1 MFKFDTNSR
10 VFNIGLLA
18 VFFVALPIH
27 AAQAAAACVV
37 AKKMGDSLALEWVA
51 DAAISAEEAVNQAKE
66 KLRQAGHGKDRYVD
80 LFAQANTDLP
90 HAYTLI
96 VKTSYKNARGKSRTS
111 YGCGFSTV
119 SYSDAQWAALRDL
132 QAYSWGWTPSRG
144 FEVLEQ
150 FRF

>member
-1 MFKFDTNSR
+1 MVKSVKNLR
-10 VFNIGLLA
+10 VFSGGLLA
-18 VFFVALPIH
+18 IVIAALPPQ

-51 DAAISAEEAVNQAKE
+51 DAAVSAEDAVNQAKA
-66 KLRQAGHGKDRYVD
+66 KLRRAGYGKDRYVD

-90 HAYTLI
+90 HAYALI

-111 YGCGFSTV
+111 YGCGFSAE
-119 SYSDAQWAALRDL
+119 SYSDAQWSALRDL

-144 FEVLEQ
+144 FEVVEQ
-150 FRF
+150 FKF